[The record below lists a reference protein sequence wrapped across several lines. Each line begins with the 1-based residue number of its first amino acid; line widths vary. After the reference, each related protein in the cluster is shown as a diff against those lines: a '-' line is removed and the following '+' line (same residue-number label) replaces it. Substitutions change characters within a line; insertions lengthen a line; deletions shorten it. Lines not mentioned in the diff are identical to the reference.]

1 MYDVGDKWPVSAT
14 YHKCENSAVVTSLL
28 RSCWQVLASVGRC
41 WQVLAGVGRCWQI
54 QVVWICFVCYSVKSK
69 RCGWTRG
76 CTPISSTPTC
86 HWWVYTTL
94 RISFITIC
102 AFLMLLA
109 VIYVPP
115 FFSYYLI
122 YFLFYPHGCIK
133 FECYHLYICIFMEK
147 ETVYINNKPK
157 NFHFVPY
164 LNLCAQLTCVKLN
177 VL

>member
-1 MYDVGDKWPVSAT
+1 MWVINGQSLPPT
-14 YHKCENSAVVTSLL
+14 TSVRTVQLSL
-28 RSCWQVLASVGRC
+28 PYSDHVGRC
-41 WQVLAGVGRCWQI
+41 WQV
-54 QVVWICFVCYSVKSK
+54 QVVLICFVCYSVKSK

-122 YFLFYPHGCIK
+122 YFLFYPHGYIK
-133 FECYHLYICIFMEK
+133 FKCYQHLQFYRER
-147 ETVYINNKPK
+147 NS
-157 NFHFVPY
+157 
-164 LNLCAQLTCVKLN
+164 LCK
-177 VL
+177 